1 MATHGAA
8 ILSVPQA
15 PVFTLH
21 TTYALLP
28 VALKVCV
35 TGESQ
40 APNTAVVQAVELAK
54 HTGGLSVVAASGSFS
69 CTAAGGQPPK
79 YHMCLTEDAQ
89 QHAQRLQSMVAM
101 GLPAGWAA
109 HALRLKQV
117 RNRLF
122 LLQF

>member
-1 MATHGAA
+1 MG
-8 ILSVPQA
+8 
-15 PVFTLH
+15 
-21 TTYALLP
+21 
-28 VALKVCV
+28 
-35 TGESQ
+35 
-40 APNTAVVQAVELAK
+40 LAK

-109 HALRLKQV
+109 HALRLKQDAV
-117 RNRLF
+117 ENAVLWMF
-122 LLQF
+122 EEGHNNAEPTAEPVAQPEQVIAC